1 MTKEDA
7 IKRSEVL
14 QEEIYTLVR
23 QINAVGSDS
32 VFFSDSPHVQWVVV
46 RIFTAGWEEGKEPI
60 ALTGKYVSRS
70 TDVTE
75 EEALN
80 RVASL
85 RKIRMTLKEILKG
98 NYKPL
103 YKAR

>member
-23 QINAVGSDS
+23 EINREGVDE
-32 VFFSDSPHVQWVVV
+32 VFFKDSPHVQMIDV
-46 RIFTAGWEEGKEPI
+46 RIYTAGWEKGKDPVKLEGRYI
-60 ALTGKYVSRS
+60 SQNSDLTVITALSRI
-70 TDVTE
+70 T
-75 EEALN
+75 
-80 RVASL
+80 SL
-85 RKIRMTLKEILKG
+85 RKIRMALKEILKG

>member
-23 QINAVGSDS
+23 EINREGVDE
-32 VFFSDSPHVQWVVV
+32 VFFMDSPHVQTIDI
-46 RIFTAGWEEGKEPI
+46 RIYTAGWGKGKDPI
-60 ALTGKYVSRS
+60 TLAGRYISQNSDLTVITALSRI
-70 TDVTE
+70 T
-75 EEALN
+75 
-80 RVASL
+80 SL
-85 RKIRMTLKEILKG
+85 RKIRMALKEILKG
-98 NYKPL
+98 NYKLL

>member
-23 QINAVGSDS
+23 QINRGGVDEI
-32 VFFSDSPHVQWVVV
+32 FFTDFPHVQMIDV
-46 RIFTAGWEEGKEPI
+46 RIYIAGWKKEKDPVRLEGRYI
-60 ALTGKYVSRS
+60 SQNSDLTATTMLHRI
-70 TDVTE
+70 
-75 EEALN
+75 
-80 RVASL
+80 ASL
-85 RKIRMTLKEILKG
+85 RKIRMALKEILKG